1 MNILIQY
8 EGFIVAGASR
18 TYNFRVM
25 CVPGEE
31 RRFTVHVLLGSF
43 RPTRLKFQD
52 GPNICFARLKK
63 ELADET
69 EDSHANPR
77 LNIGEQDI
85 QSYLELQYPR
95 KVKTSKFLVP
105 QPRPSLA

>member
-18 TYNFRVM
+18 TYNFRVIHA
-25 CVPGEE
+25 PGEE

-52 GPNICFARLKK
+52 GPNICFARLKQ
-63 ELADET
+63 ELDDET
-69 EDSHANPR
+69 EDSHVNSS
-77 LNIGEQDI
+77 LSIGEQDI
-85 QSYLELQYPR
+85 QSYLERQYPR
-95 KVKTSKFLVP
+95 KGKSSKYSLP
-105 QPRPSLA
+105 PPRPSIA

>member
-8 EGFIVAGASR
+8 NGFVVSPAAR
-18 TYNFRVM
+18 TYNFRVI

-52 GPNICFARLKK
+52 GPNICFARLKQ

-69 EDSHANPR
+69 ADSHAHAS

-85 QSYLELQYPR
+85 QNYLEHHYPR
-95 KVKTSKFLVP
+95 KVKGFKFSP
-105 QPRPSLA
+105 RPPRPSIA